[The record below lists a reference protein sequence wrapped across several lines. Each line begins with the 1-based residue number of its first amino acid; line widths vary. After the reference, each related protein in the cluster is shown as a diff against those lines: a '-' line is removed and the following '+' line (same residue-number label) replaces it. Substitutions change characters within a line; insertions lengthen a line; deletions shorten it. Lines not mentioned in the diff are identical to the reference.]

1 MSYEQYNFLSQLFTV
16 QDSTGIYLTSV
27 DLFFSTRDETLP
39 VTIQIRE
46 VLQGTPS
53 NVVLPFSE
61 VTLKPSEV
69 NTSFDAS
76 VETRFTFSSPLY
88 LPGPTQQ
95 NQRGNG
101 EINRVSKEYALCILS
116 NSRNYTLYSAS
127 IGSQDPNQNTNISS
141 TPSIRSLFK
150 PKTSST
156 WEPSEDEVLKFS
168 LYRASFE
175 SEGIVRL
182 FNPILDGLNH
192 ETITSPN
199 NFLTL
204 SKKVITGLSSSNYNS
219 SIIQKGITIV
229 QGNASGKLVGFAG
242 SISPLAGV
250 GITITNAGSGYTT
263 GTYTGVSLQSET
275 GLGQGAEATIGVI
288 STGISTVTIT
298 DGGFGYSVGD
308 VLTVGDITGNAGF
321 GAQLGVTSITEN
333 NSLVIDN
340 VQGGLFAVGITTL
353 QYINSSGITT
363 DLGIGSDIL
372 VTTLYED
379 PFRDG
384 LHMKVYHQNHDMNS
398 FENYVRINK
407 FYPIIT
413 EVNSKITTEL
423 SPTDSDSILLESS
436 SGFETF
442 EGTTV
447 SADNPGYVIIG
458 NEVIS
463 YTGVSGNSLT
473 GITRK
478 VDSLSI
484 SSGVKVDTVLPY
496 QIGSYVYKYE
506 LKGVSL
512 RRINKIHKLSEVDNV
527 SSHPI
532 NIDSYY
538 IKIDTSDTDFEGN
551 TIGKDRSGNLFFNE
565 TSLTGDYGTHLTQN
579 IQYSNITPSIKSI
592 RPTST
597 SIQGRV
603 RTFSGTSS
611 NGSENSFE
619 DLGYSDLYLD
629 RPTYFDSP
637 RLVASNI
644 NESRNITNSPGN
656 RSFDLEFVLSTE
668 DERVSPLIDLEEISV
683 RLGSNRLNQPISLE
697 SYSTNDMV
705 RSLNEDTHACVYIS
719 KQVSLNFPSN
729 SLKVLLGAYT
739 GNSGNIRVLYRLFKS
754 DNPDLSNNYELFP
767 GYKNYTIDS
776 NGIKRVV
783 DPAQNDGT
791 SDSFVDGGSYNVI
804 SEYEY
809 TADDLPYFNAFSIK
823 VIISGT
829 NQADPPYLSDIRA
842 IATVK
847 PEVWGC

>member
-1 MSYEQYNFLSQLFTV
+1 MSYEQYNFLSQIFTV

-27 DLFFSTRDETLP
+27 DLFFSTRDDTLP

-46 VLQGTPS
+46 VVQGTPS
-53 NVVLPFSE
+53 NVILPFSE
-61 VTLKPSEV
+61 VTLKPDEV
-69 NTSFDAS
+69 LTSLDAS
-76 VETRFTFSSPLY
+76 IGTRFTFRSPLY
-88 LPGPTQQ
+88 LPGPSQQ
-95 NQRGNG
+95 NQRGNS
-101 EINRVSKEYALCILS
+101 EINRVTKEYALCILS

-127 IGSQDPNQNTNISS
+127 IGSQDSNQNTNASNS
-141 TPSIRSLFK
+141 PFIRSLFK

-156 WEPSEDEVLKFS
+156 WEPSNDEVLKFS

-192 ETITSPN
+192 ETITSSN
-199 NFLTL
+199 NFITL
-204 SKKVITGLSSSNYNS
+204 SKKVIVGLSSSNYDG

-242 SISPLAGV
+242 SIFPTSGIGV
-250 GITITNAGSGYTT
+250 TIINAGFGYTT
-263 GTYTGVSLQSET
+263 GTYTNIPLVSQT

-308 VLTVGDITGNAGF
+308 VLTIGDISGNSGF
-321 GAQLGVTSITEN
+321 GVQLGINSITEN
-333 NSLVIDN
+333 NSFIIDN
-340 VQGGLFAVGITTL
+340 IQGDSFNVGITTL

-372 VTTLYED
+372 INTLYED
-379 PFRDG
+379 PFNDG

-413 EVNSKITTEL
+413 EVNSKLSVEL
-423 SPTDSDSILLESS
+423 SPTDSDTISLESTL
-436 SGFETF
+436 GFETF
-442 EGTTV
+442 EGISV
-447 SADNPGYVIIG
+447 DEDNPGYVIIG

-463 YTGVSGNSLT
+463 YTGISGNTLI

-484 SSGVKVDTVLPY
+484 SSGIKVDTVLPY

-512 RRINKIHKLSEVDNV
+512 RRINKVHKLSEVNNAD
-527 SSHPI
+527 SHPI
-532 NIDSYY
+532 DIDSYY

-551 TIGKDRSGNLFFNE
+551 ALGKNRLGTLFFNE

-579 IQYSNITPSIKSI
+579 IQYSSITPSIKSI

-619 DLGYSDLYLD
+619 DLGYSDIYLD
-629 RPTYFDSP
+629 RSTYFDTP

-644 NESRNITNSPGN
+644 NEKRNITNSPGN
-656 RSFDLEFVLSTE
+656 RSFDMEFVLSTE
-668 DERVSPLIDLEEISV
+668 DERVSPLIDLEEMSV
-683 RLGSNRLNQPISLE
+683 RLGSYRLNQPIPLE
-697 SYSTNDMV
+697 TYSTNEMV
-705 RSLNEDTHACVYIS
+705 RSLYDDTHACIYIS
-719 KQVSLNFPSN
+719 KPVSLNFPSN

-739 GNSGNIRVLYRLFKS
+739 GSSGNIRVLYRLFKS
-754 DNPDLSNNYELFP
+754 DDPDISNNYELFP
-767 GYKNYTIDS
+767 GYKNYSIDS
-776 NGIKRVV
+776 NGIKRVI
-783 DPAQNDGT
+783 DPSLNDGT
-791 SDSFVDGGSYNVI
+791 SDSLVRDGSFNVT

-829 NQADPPYLSDIRA
+829 NQADPPFLSDIRA

-847 PEVWGC
+847 PEF